1 MAPATIADSRAVTP
15 ARRTPSL
22 ATLDERLTADEIRA
36 TLGYAEASRAA
47 NTRTAYAGDW
57 SHFVAWCGER
67 DATPL
72 PCPPGLLCGYLSA
85 LASAGLR
92 ASTISRR
99 ASGIAHL
106 HRMHGHEPP
115 TNAEAV
121 KAVLRGIRRE
131 LGTAPRRKA
140 PATHDIIAMLLAG
153 CGERMK
159 DKRDRALLALGF
171 AGAFRRSELLA
182 LEVADLVEV
191 PDGLR
196 VTIRH
201 SKTDQA
207 GEGQEVAIPRGAH
220 LRPVEAV
227 QTWLAAAEISA
238 GPVFRP
244 VSQRGIVAATAL
256 GDDGFVRM
264 LKRRIAALGL
274 DPATFS
280 GHSLRSGF
288 LTSAADASPVAGL
301 VESGQRPPGWQRQAD
316 RSVRRP
322 GVIPWFHAAGADGAD
337 RAAGLPADLCRTQR
351 SFGPDRAAP
360 AIGARA
366 DLGAA
371 QERPYPRLQWSCLLS
386 VVAAGNAAVCSES
399 RGLPHLG
406 SGSSL
411 RGGSGHRRSCHAAAP
426 QVLLAG

>member
-1 MAPATIADSRAVTP
+1 MASHTIADSRAVTP

-36 TLGYAEASRAA
+36 TLGFAEASRST

-182 LEVADLVEV
+182 LDVADLVEV

-227 QTWLAAAEISA
+227 QTWLAAAEIST

-288 LTSAADASPVAGL
+288 LTSAA
-301 VESGQRPPGWQRQAD
+301 E
-316 RSVRRP
+316 
-322 GVIPWFHAAGADGAD
+322 AGASIFKLSEVS
-337 RAAGLPADLCRTQR
+337 RHR
-351 SFGPDRAAP
+351 SLDTLHGYVR
-360 AIGARA
+360 RA
-366 DLGAA
+366 DLFRGHAGASF
-371 QERPYPRLQWSCLLS
+371 L
-386 VVAAGNAAVCSES
+386 
-399 RGLPHLG
+399 
-406 SGSSL
+406 
-411 RGGSGHRRSCHAAAP
+411 
-426 QVLLAG
+426 